1 MPFLAPVIAGALGVG
16 LVGEALIGAAIA
28 VGIGFAARELAPRPK
43 EYDGYE
49 PERGSELYLTAD
61 ANAPRQLLLGLA
73 ATAGTLV
80 YWQTYG
86 TDNVYL
92 QMLFALADH
101 ECDGLSKVYV
111 DGRAVTIEGD
121 DSVTQYP
128 GLMWINFHA
137 GSETQTADSA
147 TVANGGAV
155 WTSSHRGKGICYA
168 RVTMKYDE
176 EKFAGGIPE
185 FLFVVRG
192 AKLYDWRKDSTNG
205 GSGAHRWSTP
215 STWEWSENPAVAWY
229 NYRRG
234 FRKNGDAWAGMATP
248 VTAIDH
254 DAATAAAAACAESVA
269 KKAGGTESRYKIS
282 ATIDTSRSHRDVL
295 EDMLACMAGKE
306 IDSGGAIKL
315 VAGVAQTPVM
325 ALTDGDIVA
334 DRVVEIAMKTGRN
347 SLVNAVYGTFRDPAA
362 MYQERALPPR
372 LSSADETADGGS
384 RLEMRFDLE
393 MVRHATQGQRVLEI
407 FRRKSR
413 RQGTVSF
420 TGGSRLLPLEA
431 GDWITWTSARYGWV
445 TKTFEVVQ
453 SRVNDDMTVDLALA
467 EVDADVF
474 TWNAATDEI
483 DVGDIADLPSGGPT
497 VTTVSGLSVAAIL
510 LTAAGLVQRPALVV
524 TWTPITDPT
533 IDKVIIEYRKESDTT
548 ALTMTVEDPSTG
560 SYTFASGIQSGVIY
574 EVRAIPKAVPRR
586 SMSWSSWVSTAS
598 ATGDQAVSVTI
609 ETGTAVDIAD
619 EIVTHVKL
627 SPQVRFELALA
638 SQTDA
643 VLGSMGSTVSEIFK
657 RVEQTAENDLTSVL
671 QVHDAEGRV
680 NAKINSVSTTVAG
693 HTSTITEILASVDGL
708 SAEWGVVIDID
719 GNIVGA
725 IRLDG
730 TASESTFTVVA
741 STFRVAH
748 PGLSGGDPV
757 PVFVIGNVDGEAK
770 LGLRGDML
778 IDGTILARHID
789 VGTLSA
795 ISADIGTVTA
805 GLIKSADNKM
815 QINLGTG
822 VITID
827 T

>member
-16 LVGEALIGAAIA
+16 VIGEALIGTAIA
-28 VGIGFAARELAPRPK
+28 IGIGFAAHELAPRPK

-49 PERGSELYLTAD
+49 PERGSELYLSAD
-61 ANAPRQLLLGLA
+61 ANAPRQILLGLA

-92 QMLFALADH
+92 QMLYALADH
-101 ECDGLSKVYV
+101 ECDSLSKVYV
-111 DGRAVTIEGD
+111 DGRAVTIESD

-128 GLMWINFHA
+128 GTMWINFHS

-185 FLFVVRG
+185 LLFVVKG

-205 GSGAHRWSTP
+205 GSGAHRWSNP

-234 FRKNGDAWAGMATP
+234 LRKNGDPWAGMATP

-254 DAATAAAAACAESVA
+254 DAATAAAAACSENVGRKS
-269 KKAGGTESRYKIS
+269 GGTENRYRIS

-306 IDSGGAIKL
+306 VDSGGSIKL
-315 VAGVAQTPVM
+315 IAGVAQTPVM
-325 ALTDGDIVA
+325 AITDGDIIA
-334 DRVVEIAMKTGRN
+334 DRTVEIAMKTGRN

-393 MVRHATQGQRVLEI
+393 MVRHHTQGQRVLEI

-420 TGGSRLLPLEA
+420 SAGSRLLPLEA
-431 GDWITWTSARYGWV
+431 GDWITWTSARYGWE
-445 TKTFEVVQ
+445 TKTFEVMQ
-453 SRVNDDMTVDLALA
+453 ARVNDDMTIDLSLA

-474 TWNAATDEI
+474 TWNAALYELDI
-483 DVGDIADLPSGGPT
+483 GDIADLPAGGPT

-510 LTAAGLVQRPALVV
+510 LTAAGGVQRPALVV

-533 IDKVIIEYRKESDTT
+533 IDKVIIEYRKASDAT
-548 ALTMTVEDPSTG
+548 ALTLTVEDPSTG

-586 SMSWSSWVSTAS
+586 SMSWSSWVSTLS
-598 ATGDQAVSVTI
+598 TTGDQAVAVTI
-609 ETGTAVDIAD
+609 ETDTATDIPD
-619 EIVTHVKL
+619 DIVTHVKL

-638 SQTDA
+638 SQADV
-643 VLGSMGSTVSEIFK
+643 VLGSMGSTVSELFE
-657 RVEQTAENDLTSVL
+657 RVERTAENDLTSIL

-680 NAKINSVSTTVAG
+680 EAKINAVSTTVAG
-693 HTSTITEILASVDGL
+693 HTASITEIIASVDGL
-708 SAEWGVVIDID
+708 SAEWGVAIDID
-719 GNIVGA
+719 GNVVGLV
-725 IRLDG
+725 RLDG
-730 TASESTFTVVA
+730 SAAESTFTVVA
-741 STFRVAH
+741 DKFIVAQ
-748 PGLSGGDPV
+748 PGVTGGDPV
-757 PVFVIGNVDGEAK
+757 PVFAIATVDGVTK
-770 LGLRGDML
+770 LALRGDML